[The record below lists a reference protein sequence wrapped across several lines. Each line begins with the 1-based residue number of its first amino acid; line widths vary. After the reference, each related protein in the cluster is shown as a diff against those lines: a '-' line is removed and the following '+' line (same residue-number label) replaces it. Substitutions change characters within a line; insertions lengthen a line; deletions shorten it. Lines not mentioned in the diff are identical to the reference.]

1 MFYTPEGLQRSKRLI
16 FGANAAAELF
26 NEEIRR
32 SITDIYSV
40 INIYDDM
47 LVYGAIQ
54 IQHDYALARVL
65 QRMEDLGLT
74 LNKAKCKFSHPK
86 AIFKSHI
93 QKPPQGHLLWD
104 EIHQRGNFPN
114 ARPGPGS
121 HGSSTTKI
129 GTRSPVILGMPNFSS
144 PHEEECHVSL
154 VTRRG
159 RSIPRH

>member
-1 MFYTPEGLQRSKRLI
+1 MWRYTINSGRFVGPWSSIVVRASPPGH
-16 FGANAAAELF
+16 
-26 NEEIRR
+26 RR
-32 SITDIYSV
+32 FILV

-93 QKPPQGHLLWD
+93 QKPPQGHILWD
-104 EIHQRGNFPN
+104 EIHQRGNVPN
-114 ARPGPGS
+114 ARLSWKQHHQNRYKKAGHFGHAQLQLTS
-121 HGSSTTKI
+121 
-129 GTRSPVILGMPNFSS
+129 
-144 PHEEECHVSL
+144 
-154 VTRRG
+154 
-159 RSIPRH
+159 

>member
-1 MFYTPEGLQRSKRLI
+1 MEVHDKFR
-16 FGANAAAELF
+16 AV
-26 NEEIRR
+26 RR
-32 SITDIYSV
+32 HFILV

-74 LNKAKCKFSHPK
+74 LNKAKCKFSHPE
-86 AIFKSHI
+86 AIFFGMRFTKEGMSLTQDRVQALMEAAPPKSV
-93 QKPPQGHLLWD
+93 Q
-104 EIHQRGNFPN
+104 EV
-114 ARPGPGS
+114 
-121 HGSSTTKI
+121 
-129 GTRSPVILGMPNFSS
+129 RSFLGMTNFSS